1 MTIILENLKQKR
13 YLIQTKVFFSFLIA
27 IYFILDYLNLGYKE
41 MIQTYGL
48 YLVIINIVLNLI
60 MASLSA
66 VLMSAS
72 EMLVKSKARTLGFIA
87 IIFGMFTYG
96 CTTCLIA
103 LLANLGIIF
112 SVMILPLAGLPYK
125 IISLIL
131 ILIGFLITINQ
142 IKKGCKVKES

>member
-1 MTIILENLKQKR
+1 
-13 YLIQTKVFFSFLIA
+13 
-27 IYFILDYLNLGYKE
+27 
-41 MIQTYGL
+41 
-48 YLVIINIVLNLI
+48 
-60 MASLSA
+60 
-66 VLMSAS
+66 
-72 EMLVKSKARTLGFIA
+72 
-87 IIFGMFTYG
+87 MFTYG